1 MKISKLITA
10 AIILFSLDSL
20 IKINFDDF
28 RIHISHLLIIVVVI
42 ASFASSKKWVSNYAR
57 HNKTIIFLLV
67 YLLLHVFFAN
77 DLKTY
82 IVVLSYFILAVL
94 THVAIYTYANKINFS
109 YFFKISLIIL
119 IGTGAAQYLLQNA
132 FNYQLTLGGLS
143 DDYYSD
149 GGSIAERMRGFF
161 LEPNWYG
168 LYLAAS
174 VIGYMITTTQ
184 PKKTVYLLSLSII
197 CLYLSGNRLTL
208 YFSLLSIAVYFYEK
222 MVHRVPKTILMGAC
236 LVPMA
241 LLLILTFS
249 TSLSDSV
256 GDDRSASARSVTALK
271 TATFI
276 QSNFSP
282 TAILFGNGLST
293 WGEVSLQEN
302 LSSRATA
309 ERSKTARDTSESY
322 VVLFELGIIGVI
334 LFLLDFRATWRLAA
348 RRPESSQIIIMTML
362 VFNAAFYY
370 PIFYFMM
377 YLAPYYAARTYC
389 TIRSGQ
395 TNV

>member
-1 MKISKLITA
+1 MA
-10 AIILFSLDSL
+10 AIVLFSLDSL

-28 RIHISHLLIIVVVI
+28 RIHISHLLILVIVL
-42 ASFASSKKWVSNYAR
+42 ASFASPKKWVTNYAR
-57 HNKTIIFLLV
+57 HNKTIIFLLA
-67 YLLLHVFFAN
+67 YLLIHVFFAN

-82 IVVLSYFILAVL
+82 VIVMSYFILAVM
-94 THVAIYTYANKINFS
+94 THIAIFTYANKINFS
-109 YFFKISLIIL
+109 YFFRISLILL
-119 IGTGAAQYLLQNA
+119 ISTGFAQFLLQNI

-149 GGSIAERMRGFF
+149 GGSIADRMRGFF

-174 VIGYMITTTQ
+174 LIGYMITASQ
-184 PKKTVYLLSLSII
+184 PRKTVYLLSLSII

-208 YFSLLSIAVYFYEK
+208 YFSLLSITVYFYEK
-222 MVHRVPKTILMGAC
+222 NFHRIPKTALMSAC
-236 LVPMA
+236 LAPMA

-249 TSLSDSV
+249 TSLADSV

-271 TATFI
+271 TVTFI
-276 QSNFSP
+276 QSNFSIP
-282 TAILFGNGLST
+282 SIFLGNGLST
-293 WGEVSLQEN
+293 WGEASLQEN

-309 ERSKTARDTSESY
+309 EKSKTARDTSESY
-322 VVLFELGIIGVI
+322 VVLFELGLIGVL
-334 LFLLDFRATWRLAA
+334 LFLLDFRATWNLAA
-348 RRPESSQIIIMTML
+348 RRPESSQIIILTML

-377 YLAPYYAARTYC
+377 YLAPYFAARTYC
-389 TIRSGQ
+389 TIKSGQ
-395 TNV
+395 PNV